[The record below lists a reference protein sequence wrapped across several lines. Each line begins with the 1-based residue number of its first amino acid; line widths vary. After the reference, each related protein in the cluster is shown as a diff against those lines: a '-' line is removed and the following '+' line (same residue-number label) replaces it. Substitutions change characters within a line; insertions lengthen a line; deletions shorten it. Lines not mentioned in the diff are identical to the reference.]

1 MKNKNE
7 IFFGTK
13 NENNDRRLKEALSR
27 TPHERLIYFL
37 KLCEEMQFFHS
48 NNPHPN
54 DTKHNF
60 ILQ

>member
-1 MKNKNE
+1 MKKKAE

-13 NENNDRRLKEALSR
+13 EENNMRRLNEALSR

-37 KLCEEMQFFHS
+37 KLCEEMQFFHT
-48 NNPHPN
+48 NQAHPN
-54 DTKHNF
+54 DSKNNF